1 MSDQAHHDIRL
12 MSISGRQP
20 DAALQ
25 VLAPIYDG
33 AGWNCRPTD
42 DAFWFRY
49 VAIGDEQMS
58 VRRLQMHGH
67 LRGTASTGSDVVV
80 HWLERGRAR
89 VQTAEDV
96 TRLQPGAPPS
106 MLPREGRFAFEYEDW
121 DQRLIHLSKDLLLE
135 VAAEENVVGTTSAFN
150 RRATPEVAARAQW
163 QRSLGHAVDTFRVHG
178 AESAAWVAARREVA
192 RALLVLHPSSGE
204 RLLDRRAAQDDRI
217 RAALDFVLNHAHEP
231 ITVDDIADAA
241 SLSVRGVQEAF
252 KREFQRSP
260 MAFVRETRLD
270 RAHAELRAV
279 GVERGA
285 VAGVARR
292 SGFSHM
298 GRFSATYHDRFGE
311 YPRDTLRT
319 LAS

>member
-1 MSDQAHHDIRL
+1 VSDPSSRDTSLISL
-12 MSISGRQP
+12 SGRRP

-25 VLAPIYDG
+25 ALAPIYDG
-33 AGWNCRPTD
+33 AGWDCRPTD
-42 DAFWFRY
+42 AAFWFRY
-49 VAIGDEQMS
+49 VAIGDDQLS

-80 HWLERGRAR
+80 HWLERGHAR
-89 VQTAEDV
+89 VQTAKDV
-96 TRLQPGAPPS
+96 TRLQPGAPPT
-106 MLPREGRFAFEYEDW
+106 MLPREGRFEFEYEDW
-121 DQRLIHLSKDLLLE
+121 DQRLIHLSKALLLE
-135 VAAEENVVGTTSAFN
+135 VAEEQNVVTTSAFD
-150 RRATPEVAARAQW
+150 RRATPEVVARTQW
-163 QRSLGHAVDTFRVHG
+163 QRSLGLAVEAFRVHG
-178 AESAAWVAARREVA
+178 AESEAWADARREVA

-204 RLLDRRAAQDDRI
+204 RLLDRRSARDDRI
-217 RAALDFVLNHAHEP
+217 RAALDYVLNHAHEA

-270 RAHAELRAV
+270 RAHAELQAF

-285 VAGVARR
+285 VAEIARR

-298 GRFSATYHDRFGE
+298 GRFSATYHERFGE
-311 YPRDTLRT
+311 YPRDTLRSS
-319 LAS
+319 AP